1 MSANSISSMYVR
13 SNRVTQATTDLQIC
27 TLITTIT
34 ARAKSSSQAMDYFP
48 AIMTFYSSKT
58 RYTGREPESCLEES
72 LSSFK
77 TDKHALYHSTAIY
90 RFYMSSR
97 NYRLRR
103 TYLVNLAP
111 QLKDINMFL
120 TNRKRRR

>member
-58 RYTGREPESCLEES
+58 RYIGREPECSLEEK
-72 LSSFK
+72 LSSVK
-77 TDKHALYHSTAIY
+77 TDKHELYHSMAAY
-90 RFYMSSR
+90 RCYLGSR
-97 NYRLRR
+97 NYHFRRRATADLR
-103 TYLVNLAP
+103 P
-111 QLKDINMFL
+111 QLKDINMYL
-120 TNRKRRR
+120 TSRRRRR